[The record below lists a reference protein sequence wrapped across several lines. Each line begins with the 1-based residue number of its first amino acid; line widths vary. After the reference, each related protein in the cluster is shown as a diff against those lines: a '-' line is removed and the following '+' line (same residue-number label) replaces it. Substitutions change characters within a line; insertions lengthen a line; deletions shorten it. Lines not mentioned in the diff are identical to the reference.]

1 LDRFQEIL
9 DREDEGDREMG
20 INALKRIM
28 HNKFVIKEEDFPES
42 YFVNQQR
49 LAREQGHGNIE
60 IGEGQREQMKEVV
73 ITDQKGSLDNWI
85 DYLSSNDAMYPDWL
99 KYYTFRSITQL
110 GKYDKLKAATEF
122 ASNFP
127 NFISSFIVADNNSNN
142 TYYWE
147 YGKQTPVFSYQR
159 ETFFYALNLTDGTI
173 RLKLLN
179 KKKDN
184 KDVLKL
190 KFYYKEPIIY

>member
-1 LDRFQEIL
+1 MLNYNIGRGKHPYIEFFFAVGEPTSYAVYSDTVDLYRKYTTIQNINIL
-9 DREDEGDREMG
+9 T
-20 INALKRIM
+20 
-28 HNKFVIKEEDFPES
+28 KFHSSI
-42 YFVNQQR
+42 
-49 LAREQGHGNIE
+49 
-60 IGEGQREQMKEVV
+60 
-73 ITDQKGSLDNWI
+73 DN
-85 DYLSSNDAMYPDWL
+85 
-99 KYYTFRSITQL
+99 FQL